1 MISSAS
7 KLVIRTVIPMV
18 LIAWLVLIA
27 IMTLLELQDQLAS
40 STSNQDLSSVLGII
54 LLTTPR
60 RAFEYF
66 VYAAVIGTA
75 IGLGQLAQSSELI
88 VLRALGVS
96 KLKIVGSALFG
107 VFLVTLVAFVM
118 AEFLSAPG
126 ERRAQAL
133 AAGTAGRD
141 IGVGN
146 KTGLWLKDG
155 SSFVNARRAVLSD
168 AGKQVELW
176 DVRLLNFDASGHL
189 IALTLAQTATYQS
202 GGWLLRNVT
211 QTGLDGAES
220 KKLAQLAWLTP
231 LRPEQIAS
239 RTLRPA
245 RQSLQEIWLN
255 LNYARA
261 NRLDTQGF
269 SAALWQRLTFPLSVL
284 ALALATTPFAFA
296 SLRTGGLGRSI
307 FVGMMLAVV
316 FFVLQKMIVSLFD
329 TYGWSMAIAYFLPA
343 TLIASFSFWRL
354 RQDG

>member
-1 MISSAS
+1 M
-7 KLVIRTVIPMV
+7 L
-18 LIAWLVLIA
+18 LIAWLALIG
-27 IMTLLELQDQLAS
+27 IMTLLELKDQLAS
-40 STSNQDLSSVLGII
+40 STGNRDLSTVLGVI

-60 RAFEYF
+60 RAYEYF
-66 VYAAVIGTA
+66 VYAAVIGSA

-88 VLRALGVS
+88 ALRALGIS
-96 KLKIVGSALFG
+96 KLKIVGSALFA
-107 VFLVTLVAFVM
+107 VFLVTLLAVSM
-118 AEFLSAPG
+118 GEFLSAPG

-133 AAGTAGRD
+133 AAGNAGRD
-141 IGVGN
+141 VGVGN

-155 SSFVNARRAVLSD
+155 SSFINARRAVLSD
-168 AGKQVELW
+168 AGKPVELW
-176 DVRLLNFDASGHL
+176 DVRLLNFDARGHL
-189 IALTLAQTATYQS
+189 TALTLAQTATYEG
-202 GGWLLRNVT
+202 GGWLLKNVT
-211 QTGLDGAES
+211 QTGLDGAAS
-220 KKLAQLAWLTP
+220 TKLAQRAWLTQ

-261 NRLDTQGF
+261 NKLDAQGF

-343 TLIASFSFWRL
+343 TLIAAFSVWRL
-354 RQDG
+354 KQDA

>member
-1 MISSAS
+1 MSAS
-7 KLVIRTVIPMV
+7 SRLVIRSVIPMV
-18 LIAWLVLIA
+18 LVAWLVLIA
-27 IMTLLELQDQLAS
+27 IMTLLELKDQLAAS
-40 STSNQDLSSVLGII
+40 ESKDISTVLGII

-60 RAFEYF
+60 RAYEYF
-66 VYAAVIGTA
+66 VYSAVIGSA

-88 VLRALGVS
+88 ALRAVGVS

-107 VFLVTLVAFVM
+107 VFLVTLVAFFI

-133 AAGTAGRD
+133 ASGNAGRD

-146 KTGLWLKDG
+146 KSGLWLKDG

-168 AGKQVELW
+168 SGKPVELW
-176 DVRLLNFDASGHL
+176 DVRLLNFDAKGHL
-189 IALTLAQTATYQS
+189 IALTLAQTATFEN
-202 GGWLLRNVT
+202 GGWLLKNITRA
-211 QTGLDGAES
+211 GLDGAPSS
-220 KKLAQLAWLTP
+220 KATELAWVTG

-261 NRLDTQGF
+261 NNLDSQGF

-343 TLIASFSFWRL
+343 SLIAGFSFWRL
-354 RQDG
+354 QKD

>member
-1 MISSAS
+1 MIDASSKMVVRS
-7 KLVIRTVIPMV
+7 VVPMV
-18 LIAWLVLIA
+18 LLAWLGLIA
-27 IMTLLELQDQLAS
+27 ITTLLELKDQLAS
-40 STSNQDLSSVLGII
+40 SAGNNGISAVLSII

-66 VYAAVIGTA
+66 VYAAVIGSA
-75 IGLGQLAQSSELI
+75 MGLGQLAQSSELI
-88 VLRALGVS
+88 ALRALGVS

-107 VFLVTLVAFVM
+107 VLLVTLCAFLM
-118 AEFLSAPG
+118 SELLSAPG
-126 ERRAQAL
+126 ERRAQAMS
-133 AAGTAGRD
+133 AGNSSRD

-168 AGKQVELW
+168 SGKPVELW

-189 IALTLAQTATYQS
+189 TALTLAQTATFEN
-202 GGWLLRNVT
+202 GGWLLKNIT
-211 QTGLDGAES
+211 QTGLDGAAS
-220 KKLAQLAWLTP
+220 TKAAQLAWVTK

-261 NRLDTQGF
+261 NKLDSQGF
-269 SAALWQRLTFPLSVL
+269 SAALWQRLTFPISVL
-284 ALALATTPFAFA
+284 ALVLATTPFAFA

-343 TLIASFSFWRL
+343 TLIAGFSFWRL
-354 RQDG
+354 RRD